1 MRSFCLK
8 EYCEV
13 EKGDFTLLKVCFL
26 SVVIFQT
33 SHSLIFY
40 ELKVN
45 VSCIV
50 VIFFIIFSCCKTF
63 SMSSSLLFLRRKAPQ
78 VASLYIFP
86 MYCHPQ
92 QMKCHLGSLQA
103 GSGCAPASHLFLTS
117 CCYRRVRP
125 QGLLSKL
132 CRSSCIGSVYCTVF
146 FSFTWTNK
154 RKR

>member
-40 ELKVN
+40 ELKVS

-50 VIFFIIFSCCKTF
+50 VIFFYHFLMLQNLF
-63 SMSSSLLFLRRKAPQ
+63 HVLLPFVFEENSSSSSIPVHFP
-78 VASLYIFP
+78 P

-103 GSGCAPASHLFLTS
+103 GSGSGPASHLFLTS

-132 CRSSCIGSVYCTVF
+132 CRSSLLYCVF
-146 FSFTWTNK
+146 LFYLD
-154 RKR
+154 